1 VSERLLAQGLD
12 EVLVQG
18 LVEDYRSR
26 TIAWRALRSIVV
38 TEWTPSSRRS
48 AGRPRGTALHGLTN
62 PASRWRTSVNASQ
75 AMPLK
80 LAVFL
85 SAPFFMLLAVVAMFC
100 PPVTSSPNSTANTS
114 FAISGHEGK

>member
-1 VSERLLAQGLD
+1 MFVLKTILFSQECKENREPTSGLEPLAPAHY
-12 EVLVQG
+12 ECAV
-18 LVEDYRSR
+18 
-26 TIAWRALRSIVV
+26 
-38 TEWTPSSRRS
+38 
-48 AGRPRGTALHGLTN
+48 RGCQALHGLTN

-100 PPVTSSPNSTANTS
+100 PPVTSLPNSTANTS